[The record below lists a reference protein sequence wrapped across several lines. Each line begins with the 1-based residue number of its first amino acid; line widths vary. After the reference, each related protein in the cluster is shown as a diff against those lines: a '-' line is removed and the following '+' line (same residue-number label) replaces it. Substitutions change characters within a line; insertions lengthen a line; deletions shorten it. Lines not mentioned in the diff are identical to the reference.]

1 MTTVV
6 PRHAFRADKPAE
18 AMAPIVASAQDA
30 VEGKGT
36 YAGAVLAYP
45 KT

>member
-6 PRHAFRADKPAE
+6 PRHALRTDNAAE
-18 AMAPIVASAQDA
+18 TMAPIVASAQDA

-36 YAGAVLAYP
+36 YAGAALEYF
-45 KT
+45 KI